1 MKVQFRNRSET
12 QAIYNLKVTASTDTK
27 AVQPLRNS
35 WYFSSVAP
43 GETVAIE
50 DGVKV
55 AMATEDTSAVLSFG
69 HDLIEDK
76 KTEEDLQDMV
86 QEEVRRQLAEKNQ

>member
-1 MKVQFRNRSET
+1 MKNISWW
-12 QAIYNLKVTASTDTK
+12 KVA
-27 AVQPLRNS
+27 
-35 WYFSSVAP
+35 SVAL
-43 GETVAIE
+43 
-50 DGVKV
+50 
-55 AMATEDTSAVLSFG
+55 MAASAVLSFG

>member
-1 MKVQFRNRSET
+1 MKH
-12 QAIYNLKVTASTDTK
+12 IDWWKVA
-27 AVQPLRNS
+27 
-35 WYFSSVAP
+35 SVAL
-43 GETVAIE
+43 
-50 DGVKV
+50 
-55 AMATEDTSAVLSFG
+55 MAASAVLGFG